1 MTARCWFA
9 LMALAVLAAC
19 GGKDDPDP
27 GPTGGEVVVS
37 LSSPNTQDGALVV
50 RLTGPLTDLAAV
62 GGYRIASNAQGAVTQ
77 VVLTGNI
84 VSGDILRFKV
94 ADLSLIPGYGAAVT
108 QVARRTDYALL
119 DPGGYTLTLRA
130 K

>member
-1 MTARCWFA
+1 MAFRPLA
-9 LMALAVLAAC
+9 PLMALAALAAC
-19 GGKDDPDP
+19 GGDAPPP

-50 RLTGPLTDLAAV
+50 RLTGPLTDLTAV
-62 GGYRIASNAQGAVTQ
+62 GGYRIASSVQGAVTQ
-77 VVLTGNI
+77 VVITGTI

-94 ADLSLIPGYGAAVT
+94 ADLSLVPGYGASVT

-119 DPGGYTLTLRA
+119 DVAGYTLTLRA